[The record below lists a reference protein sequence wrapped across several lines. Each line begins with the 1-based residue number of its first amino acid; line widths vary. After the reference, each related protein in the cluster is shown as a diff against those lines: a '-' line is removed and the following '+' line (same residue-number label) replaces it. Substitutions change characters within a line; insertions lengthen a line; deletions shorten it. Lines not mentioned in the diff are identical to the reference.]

1 MSARDRRRRDSVY
14 HQAERSRHELH
25 AGAAWRRNQHHR
37 ESGGHKAVAARN
49 VSTSTRPA
57 GITGRCVASEAT
69 QWLPYGALATMFVG
83 VLDTLLRP
91 PGMLRALVWI
101 CYCAG
106 LLRLLL
112 SPKFQYGWSLLE
124 GVFWIAGLALGMLVL
139 ASFLDAAVRRDKSVS
154 SLLILTIV
162 ACGTGVAL
170 MLSGSALLGQ
180 MAIVLI
186 AALGAI
192 LVVTFLFPKSIEGR
206 AIVPVAVSILAS
218 LWLMGFFYAELP
230 SASALLLAAALL
242 PGCLLISFSE
252 STAFSWKPILL
263 RAGVVLALV
272 AISVVIAFR
281 SSPPL

>member
-1 MSARDRRRRDSVY
+1 
-14 HQAERSRHELH
+14 
-25 AGAAWRRNQHHR
+25 
-37 ESGGHKAVAARN
+37 
-49 VSTSTRPA
+49 
-57 GITGRCVASEAT
+57 
-69 QWLPYGALATMFVG
+69 
-83 VLDTLLRP
+83 
-91 PGMLRALVWI
+91 
-101 CYCAG
+101 
-106 LLRLLL
+106 
-112 SPKFQYGWSLLE
+112 
-124 GVFWIAGLALGMLVL
+124 
-139 ASFLDAAVRRDKSVS
+139 
-154 SLLILTIV
+154 
-162 ACGTGVAL
+162 

-206 AIVPVAVSILAS
+206 AIVPVAVAILAS

>member
-1 MSARDRRRRDSVY
+1 MFLLQ
-14 HQAERSRHELH
+14 QALPGLLVAALLSGMVAF
-25 AGAAWRRNQHHR
+25 AGRLWRANNWGDAVALAMGYA
-37 ESGGHKAVAARN
+37 GGHAV
-49 VSTSTRPA
+49 TIGWPPFP
-57 GITGRCVASEAT
+57 ASEAT
-69 QWLPYGALATMFVG
+69 QWLPYVALATMFVG
-83 VLDTLLRP
+83 VLDTLLQP

-124 GVFWIAGLALGMLVL
+124 GVFWIAGLALGMLTL

-154 SLLILTIV
+154 SPLILTIV

-180 MAIVLI
+180 MAIVLV

-206 AIVPVAVSILAS
+206 AIVPVAVAILAS

-252 STAFSWKPILL
+252 SRAFSWKAILL

-281 SSPPL
+281 SSPPLEY